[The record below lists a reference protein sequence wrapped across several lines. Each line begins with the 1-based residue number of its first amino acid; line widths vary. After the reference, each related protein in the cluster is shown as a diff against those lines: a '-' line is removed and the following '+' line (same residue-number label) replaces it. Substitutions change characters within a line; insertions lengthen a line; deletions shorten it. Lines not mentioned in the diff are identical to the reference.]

1 MGSHGDLWPIPLLA
15 TLSALYC
22 SASSCARP
30 ARGPRPTI
38 PPMHAFGPLNR
49 DGREILAGSQNFLL
63 SARFLFTLVEFRIGR
78 FRLKSHCLRFG
89 FWQTIQEISKCTNIQ
104 AVPPRQGSN
113 RQDLIA
119 SAQLCRSLFLEL
131 QFSGSSGSQFGWFAT
146 RVCGMEWARTEPAVH
161 EPRAK
166 KNELEPTS
174 FC

>member
-104 AVPPRQGSN
+104 AVPPPPRVQ
-113 RQDLIA
+113 
-119 SAQLCRSLFLEL
+119 
-131 QFSGSSGSQFGWFAT
+131 SSGFDRQCPTVPITFPGTPIFWFVGISIWLV
-146 RVCGMEWARTEPAVH
+146 RDEGLRNGMGTHRACSSRAAR
-161 EPRAK
+161 
-166 KNELEPTS
+166 
-174 FC
+174 